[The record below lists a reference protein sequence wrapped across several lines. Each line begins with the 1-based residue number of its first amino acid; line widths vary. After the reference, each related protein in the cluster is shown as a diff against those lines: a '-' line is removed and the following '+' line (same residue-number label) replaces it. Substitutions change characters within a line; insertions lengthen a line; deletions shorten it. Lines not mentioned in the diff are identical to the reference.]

1 MMALQSGSNGN
12 SIYVEAA
19 GVRLL
24 IDAGITGLQMQQR
37 LATRGIAA
45 ADIDALLISHDHRD
59 HVQCMGV
66 YHRKFGMPVYV
77 TERTLMAARSRLR
90 LGIIDDIRIFS
101 SGSVL
106 KFGPVT
112 VETVPTPHDGVD
124 GVGFVIDDGRN
135 RLGVLTDLGHVFG
148 GLSDVL
154 SSLDAVLMESNYEPR
169 LLDSGPYPEF
179 LKDRIRGPSGH
190 LSNQETGELLGK
202 AFRSRLRWAC
212 LAHLSEQNNDP
223 RLALTTS
230 QEIVGAGHKL
240 TVASRYAVS
249 AMFDV

>member
-1 MMALQSGSNGN
+1 
-12 SIYVEAA
+12 
-19 GVRLL
+19 
-24 IDAGITGLQMQQR
+24 MQER

-66 YHRKFGMPVYV
+66 YHRKFGLPVYA
-77 TERTLMAARSRLR
+77 TERTLMAARRRQR

-154 SSLDAVLMESNYEPR
+154 SSLDAVLMESNYEPS

-190 LSNQETGELLGK
+190 LSNQETGELLCK

-223 RLALTTS
+223 GVALSTN
-230 QEIVGAGHKL
+230 QAIVGPERKL
-240 TVASRYAVS
+240 MVASRYAVS
-249 AMFDV
+249 AMFDVCANNEQGGTS